1 VTAITHGVWI
11 DGIEHREVDAPALAV
26 EDPSTTD
33 VIAHVP
39 LSGPQTVDAAVRAA
53 RAAFDDGRWSDR
65 APSDQSAVLHRLAD
79 LVERDAEELAILE
92 ARDNGKA
99 IVEARGDVGGVV
111 AVLRY
116 YAGWPTKLH
125 GTVNPTDRAFLAYT
139 TREPVGVCGLVVP
152 WNYPLLMASWKLGPA
167 LAAGNTVVLKPAEQT
182 PLTALRLA
190 ALALEAGLPPGVL
203 NVVTGDGGTGAALV
217 AHPLVDKVAFTGST
231 EVGRRVMASAAAT
244 VKGVTLELGG
254 KNPNVVF
261 ADADLDHAVERAVV
275 GAFENGGQACIAG
288 SRVLV
293 ERAVHDEVVGR
304 LAAQARAL
312 VVGPPLDE
320 ATEIGALVS
329 REQLDRVLGYVR
341 AGAAAGAEVL
351 AGGDERPE
359 GLAGHFMRPTV
370 MTAAP
375 ENVVSRE
382 EVFGPVVAVTP
393 FDAEADAVALANGT
407 AYGLAAAVWTRDVG
421 RALRVARRLRAGTV
435 WVNEYGKIRPE
446 VPFGG
451 TKQSGVGREL
461 GAAGLDAYTEHKS
474 VFVAL

>member
-1 VTAITHGVWI
+1 MSDVTHGVWI
-11 DGIEHREVDAPALAV
+11 DGEERRGVDAPALAV
-26 EDPSTTD
+26 EDPSTTE
-33 VIAHVP
+33 VFAHVP
-39 LSGPQTVDAAVRAA
+39 LSGPDTVDAAVRGA
-53 RAAFDDGRWSDR
+53 RTAFDDGRWSDV
-65 APSDQSAVLHRLAD
+65 APSDQAAVLHRLAD
-79 LVERDAEELAILE
+79 LVDEHAEELSALE

-99 IVEARGDVGGVV
+99 IVEARGDVGGAA

-139 TREPVGVCGLVVP
+139 TREPVGVCGQVVP

-167 LAAGNTVVLKPAEQT
+167 LAAGNAVVLKPAEQT
-182 PLTALRLA
+182 PLSALRLA
-190 ALALEAGLPPGVL
+190 ALALEAGLPAGVL
-203 NVVTGDGGTGAALV
+203 NVVTGDGTTGAALV

-231 EVGRRVMASAAAT
+231 EVGRRVMASAAET
-244 VKGVTLELGG
+244 IKSVTLELGG

-261 ADADLDHAVERAVV
+261 ADADLGHAVERAVV

-293 ERAVHDEVVGR
+293 ERAVHDEVVAR
-304 LAAQARAL
+304 LAEQARAL
-312 VVGPPLDE
+312 RVGPPLDE
-320 ATEIGALVS
+320 ATDIGALVS

-341 AGAAAGAEVL
+341 AGAEQGATVR
-351 AGGDERPE
+351 AGGEDRPDLP
-359 GLAGHFMRPTV
+359 GYFMRPTV
-370 MTAAP
+370 MTATA

-393 FDAEADAVALANGT
+393 FDGEEEAVALANGT
-407 AYGLAAAVWTRDVG
+407 AYGLAAAVWTKDLQ

-451 TKQSGVGREL
+451 MKQSGVGREL